1 MMPVERS
8 RLTEQLFQ
16 DDVRRL
22 AEELL
27 PGVRVEFLPA
37 REQPH
42 TDPVYP
48 VRFKTDSADIVV
60 AFPESMVLVQDGQAA
75 VREAVT
81 CLARLVHYFRR

>member
-1 MMPVERS
+1 MMPVEGS
-8 RLTEQLFQ
+8 GVMDQVFQ
-16 DDVRRL
+16 DYVRRL

-27 PGVRVEFLPA
+27 PGVRVEFLPP

-60 AFPESMVLVQDGQAA
+60 GFPHRMIFIPDGQEG
-75 VREAVT
+75 VRQTVT
-81 CLARLVHYFRR
+81 CLGRLIQRFR